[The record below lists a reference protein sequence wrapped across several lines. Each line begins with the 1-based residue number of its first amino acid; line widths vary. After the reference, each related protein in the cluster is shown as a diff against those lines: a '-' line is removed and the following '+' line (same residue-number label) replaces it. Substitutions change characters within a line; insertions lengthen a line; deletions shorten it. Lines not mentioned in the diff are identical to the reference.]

1 MSLRFGYNTNGFAHH
16 RLNDALV
23 VIAGCGYDGV
33 ALSVDVQHCDPFRIT
48 ATELRQL
55 KGMFKALQLSVV
67 IETGARYLLSKWF
80 KHEPT
85 LISRQREGRELRMQ
99 FLKRAINLAEELDA
113 EAVSLWSGPRAK
125 EVTEDDAWKWLV
137 AGCQEITE
145 YAGNHGVAL
154 AFEPEPDM
162 MVDTLTTFDRLKAR
176 VPSPTFGLTLDI
188 GHVFCTEPER
198 FQAIVQQYA
207 PVLRNVHIEDIKGR
221 VHEHRMFG
229 EGDIDF
235 PPVLRALDAAGYTGL
250 ISVELSRDSHRAPDV
265 ARHSLEMLRQWAAKA
280 QASVTR

>member
-1 MSLRFGYNTNGFAHH
+1 MNLRFGYNTNGFAHH
-16 RLNDALV
+16 RLKDALV

-33 ALSVDVQHCDPFRIT
+33 ALSVDVQHCDPFHIT
-48 ATELRQL
+48 ASELRNL

-85 LISRQREGRELRMQ
+85 LVSRQREGRELRLQ
-99 FLKRAINLAEELDA
+99 FLKRAVNLAGELGA
-113 EAVSLWSGPRAK
+113 EAVSFWSGPRAK
-125 EVTEDDAWKWLV
+125 DVTEDDGWKWLV
-137 AGCQEITE
+137 AGCQEIAA
-145 YAGNHGVAL
+145 YAERQGVVL

-162 MVDTLTTFDRLKAR
+162 MVDTLAAFERLKSH

-188 GHVFCTEPER
+188 GHIFCTEPEQ
-198 FQAIVQQYA
+198 FEAIVQHSA
-207 PVLRNVHIEDIKGR
+207 PVLHNVHIEDIKGR

-235 PPVLRALDAAGYTGL
+235 PPVLRALDAAGYRGL
-250 ISVELSRDSHRAPDV
+250 INVELSRDSHRAPDV
-265 ARHSLEMLRQWAAKA
+265 ARHSLQLLRQWAAKA
-280 QASVTR
+280 QASATH